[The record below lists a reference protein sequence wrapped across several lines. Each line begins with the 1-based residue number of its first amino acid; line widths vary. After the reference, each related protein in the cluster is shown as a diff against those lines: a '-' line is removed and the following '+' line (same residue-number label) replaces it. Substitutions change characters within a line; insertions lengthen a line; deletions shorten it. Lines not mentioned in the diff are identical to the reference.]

1 MILIV
6 KKTLMN
12 NKAQKIF
19 ICIFLLATTLAN
31 AQSKRKP
38 KIEQHYF
45 KGGEIVRENYIGP
58 EKTIDSTKTYY
69 LSGQIDEKF
78 YFNKKGQL
86 DGLGQKMSEDGKL
99 MATWLYKKGILKE
112 RKDYLKK
119 PSNIKTKPQV
129 DFNYNN
135 IKRCDSLL
143 KIRPD
148 NLELIFSKAC
158 SQNYL
163 GENIL
168 SEMDFIFLKT
178 TLEKSLANTSPK
190 DSQSKM
196 YINKKLAD
204 IYGRLSTVCNR
215 FNDQLLSLEYHF
227 KAVQADPTSN
237 IHLYN
242 LGAAFATEV
251 EDYRL
256 ALFYLNQV
264 VKERPNHNFA
274 NWVLGL
280 VYLELEEYQKSL
292 DCLNIA
298 FKSERGLYENG
309 YGNVESDLRTIRGLV
324 YHKLGKTDL
333 GITNLN
339 KALEINAK
347 NAVANKHLGIIYQ
360 DLGDNQKACEY
371 FQKSLELD
379 YEKKYPKRSLAYFIT
394 KTCTVA
400 NPIAVNPSKNEAE
413 IKVENK
419 VAIKAENNQENENQ
433 KSVAVTETHAKD
445 LPYIAPNPA
454 EDFVEVFNFDGSN
467 YDFTI
472 YNVAGSQIL
481 KGIATLNKIQ
491 VSDISSGL
499 YILIIEKEGK
509 TQRFKLLK
517 K

>member
-1 MILIV
+1 
-6 KKTLMN
+6 
-12 NKAQKIF
+12 
-19 ICIFLLATTLAN
+19 
-31 AQSKRKP
+31 
-38 KIEQHYF
+38 
-45 KGGEIVRENYIGP
+45 
-58 EKTIDSTKTYY
+58 
-69 LSGQIDEKF
+69 
-78 YFNKKGQL
+78 
-86 DGLGQKMSEDGKL
+86 MSEDGKL
-99 MATWLYKKGILKE
+99 MATWRYNKGVLKE

-119 PSNIKTKPQV
+119 PSNIKSKPQV
-129 DFNYNN
+129 DFNYAN

-178 TLEKSLANTSPK
+178 TLEKSLANTSPD

-339 KALEINAK
+339 KALEINDK
-347 NAVANKHLGIIYQ
+347 NAVAHKHLGIIYQ
-360 DLGDNQKACEY
+360 DLGNNQKACEY

-379 YEKKYPKRSLAYFIT
+379 YEKKYPKRSLAYLIS
-394 KTCTVA
+394 KTCVVA
-400 NPIAVNPSKNEAE
+400 NPIAVNPTKDEPQINSE
-413 IKVENK
+413 IKVENT
-419 VAIKAENNQENENQ
+419 VAIKVGNNQENENQ
-433 KSVAVTETHAKD
+433 KSVAMTETPVKD

-481 KGIATLNKIQ
+481 KGISTLNKIQ
-491 VSDISSGL
+491 VSDITRGL
-499 YILIIEKEGK
+499 YILIIEKQGK